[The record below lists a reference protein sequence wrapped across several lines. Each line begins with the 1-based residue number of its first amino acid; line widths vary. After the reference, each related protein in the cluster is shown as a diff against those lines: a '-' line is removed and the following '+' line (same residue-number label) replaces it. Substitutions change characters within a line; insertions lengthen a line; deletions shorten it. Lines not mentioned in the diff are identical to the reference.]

1 MAGTGTLGQA
11 ARQAGDQVLYPV
23 SAGYSTIATLTM
35 IDRLYGP
42 TKHLGNRGGCQN
54 LSYPGSNAG
63 WLSDLLSMP
72 VSGQLL
78 AGRSGRMTTHLDLS
92 WLLAAISYGT
102 DRPFGQWMCRAVAR
116 R

>member
-1 MAGTGTLGQA
+1 MQIEDLLKDLSGRPLPTGTGPYRGMAGTGTLGQA

-78 AGRSGRMTTHLDLS
+78 AGHQD
-92 WLLAAISYGT
+92 
-102 DRPFGQWMCRAVAR
+102 
-116 R
+116 